1 MSNYKIE
8 LNGYSFYNQKQLTH
22 KETIELLSHY
32 HKYYDNES
40 KEQLIYANLKLVLSL
55 VMKYQHRENIE
66 DLFQVGIIGLIKSI
80 DNFNTEYNL
89 KFSTYAVPL
98 ILGEIKKYIRDNSTV
113 KIPRSLKDISY
124 KVMLENEKFLKKHN
138 RTPTTKELSE
148 LLKIDEYLVYEA
160 ISSNNTISSL
170 SQEVQND
177 GNGSIDLESQISDN
191 KEIYNELNRKIDL
204 NNALLKLDKNEYDI
218 LNRRYYEGKTQVELA
233 NELFVSQAQISRI
246 EKKALIH
253 LKKLMSI

>member
-1 MSNYKIE
+1 M
-8 LNGYSFYNQKQLTH
+8 
-22 KETIELLSHY
+22 
-32 HKYYDNES
+32 
-40 KEQLIYANLKLVLSL
+40 
-55 VMKYQHRENIE
+55 
-66 DLFQVGIIGLIKSI
+66 
-80 DNFNTEYNL
+80 
-89 KFSTYAVPL
+89 
-98 ILGEIKKYIRDNSTV
+98 
-113 KIPRSLKDISY
+113 
-124 KVMLENEKFLKKHN
+124 
-138 RTPTTKELSE
+138 
-148 LLKIDEYLVYEA
+148 VYEA
-160 ISSNNTISSL
+160 ISSNNAISSL

-191 KEIYNELNRKIDL
+191 REIYNELNRKIDL